1 MVLYII
7 VSFVALFAASLA
19 LFSGFGLGTLLTP
32 AFLFFF
38 PVQVA
43 VAATAIVHLANNFFR
58 IFLVGRFA
66 DWKVVFKFGL
76 PAILFAILGAWLLT
90 KLTWLPIITSYSL
103 GNRVH
108 EISAVK
114 LVIGIVIIGFAMLDL
129 IPKLRKMTFNPK
141 YLPLGGIIS
150 GFFGGLSGNQGALRS
165 AFLVKTGLNPKE
177 FIGTNSICVVGVDIA
192 RIAVYGISFYSTNF
206 SLIGNNT
213 WYAVLV
219 AILASCAGSLIGFR
233 LIKRITIDT
242 VRYIV
247 GVLLL
252 IIGAGISVGLF

>member
-1 MVLYII
+1 MLLYSVI
-7 VSFVALFAASLA
+7 SLVALFAASLA

-43 VAATAIVHLANNFFR
+43 VAATAVVHLANNFFR
-58 IFLVGRFA
+58 IFLVGRYA
-66 DWKVVFKFGL
+66 DWKVVIKFGL
-76 PAILFAILGAWLLT
+76 PAVLSAILGAWLLA
-90 KLTWLPIITSYSL
+90 KLAWLPILISYTIGS
-103 GNRVH
+103 RVH

-129 IPKLRKMTFNPK
+129 IPQLRKMTFNPK

-150 GFFGGLSGNQGALRS
+150 GFFGGLSGHQGALRS

-192 RIAVYGISFYSTNF
+192 RLAVYGISIYSTNF
-206 SLIGNNT
+206 TLIGDNT
-213 WYAVLV
+213 WYAVLASV
-219 AILASCAGSLIGFR
+219 LASCAGSLIGFR

-247 GVLLL
+247 GVMLLL
-252 IIGAGISVGLF
+252 IGAGLTGGML